1 MSMYV
6 NVFSIHI
13 PLHSYYGWFC
23 PPTLAG
29 YTSIIPRKNLQNHL
43 QFWGNFPQN
52 DHQFCG
58 QLPNGKAI
66 ATHGGPMAPW
76 AASRRDFARCRAA
89 ARGRP
94 SSKDLGRSQI
104 IMFSMYVCVMYII
117 YGVYVFFNT
126 FIHTHTYIYI
136 HYVCTSN
143 AMCQLVSKSGRPLVI
158 LGVEYGEGETCLN
171 LYSCAKCMQTAST
184 ANFKG
189 GACP

>member
-1 MSMYV
+1 MSFPFISHY
-6 NVFSIHI
+6 I
-13 PLHSYYGWFC
+13 PTMVGFV
-23 PPTLAG
+23 PPLWRV
-29 YTSIIPRKNLQNHL
+29 IPQLFPEKNLQNHL

-52 DHQFCG
+52 DHQFCS

-104 IMFSMYVCVMYII
+104 GIACMYII
-117 YGVYVFFNT
+117 YGAYVFLIHLMPCVSGFQNRVALWWFWVLNT
-126 FIHTHTYIYI
+126 VKVKPFS
-136 HYVCTSN
+136 TST
-143 AMCQLVSKSGRPLVI
+143 V
-158 LGVEYGEGETCLN
+158 
-171 LYSCAKCMQTAST
+171 YSCPKCMQAAST

-189 GACP
+189 GAGVYPWLRDWWRILDPYHAKEN

>member
-1 MSMYV
+1 MYV

-117 YGVYVFFNT
+117 YGVHVFFNT

-136 HYVCTSN
+136 YTMYVRQMPC
-143 AMCQLVSKSGRPLVI
+143 VSWFQNRVALW
-158 LGVEYGEGETCLN
+158 
-171 LYSCAKCMQTAST
+171 
-184 ANFKG
+184 
-189 GACP
+189 